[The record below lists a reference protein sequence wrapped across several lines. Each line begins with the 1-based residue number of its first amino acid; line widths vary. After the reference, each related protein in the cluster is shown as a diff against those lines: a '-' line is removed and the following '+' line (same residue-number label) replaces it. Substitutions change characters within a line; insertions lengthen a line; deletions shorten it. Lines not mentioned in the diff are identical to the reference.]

1 MQEKYITKKIW
12 FRSLLSLSFALLC
25 NQNNVRAEE
34 AKKPKSSV
42 IIKKEVKKETESDII
57 IKEITPVKIEK
68 KSAVSESANLKK
80 KVQSTI
86 LESNP
91 NKTEPLKVQN
101 VTKIEKVKAPLV
113 PDIQFIKTLENVQ
126 NLEFEIFSYSY
137 FNKIQSSL
145 DLFKLILNSNCS
157 KSPDNCNKNEIL
169 NTYSKNILTD
179 LKNKYPEG
187 AKNISEEQV
196 KYLLMNAST
205 FRDELGENNAQ
216 KLVQLGDDLNKIDQE
231 LFKEK
236 SEEILKQIKNLPAET
251 IQKAETNPPIKNIP
265 VQNISSQP
273 NTTAEST
280 VFVSERDGNPEIYS
294 MNSDGSNQTRLTTN
308 EVYDIMPAWSPD
320 CSKIVFV
327 SERDN
332 NPEIYSMNAD
342 GTNQTRLTSNSAY
355 DYSPNWSPDG
365 TKIAFV
371 SNRGTGQNTTGT
383 VNKINY
389 KIFVMNADGSDQVLL
404 TDNSIDDESPKWSPD
419 GKKLAFV
426 STRDGN
432 PEIYVINSDGTN
444 LVRLTNNKTYD
455 LMPAWSPD
463 GTKIAFR
470 ADRDG
475 NPEIY
480 SMNADGSNQTRLTD
494 NSVADESPGWSPDGT
509 KIAFVSKRDNVIDET
524 GIVVS
529 EIYIMNADGYN
540 INRLTNNNF
549 EDYFPNW
556 SKTIPKS

>member
-1 MQEKYITKKIW
+1 
-12 FRSLLSLSFALLC
+12 
-25 NQNNVRAEE
+25 
-34 AKKPKSSV
+34 
-42 IIKKEVKKETESDII
+42 
-57 IKEITPVKIEK
+57 
-68 KSAVSESANLKK
+68 
-80 KVQSTI
+80 
-86 LESNP
+86 
-91 NKTEPLKVQN
+91 
-101 VTKIEKVKAPLV
+101 
-113 PDIQFIKTLENVQ
+113 
-126 NLEFEIFSYSY
+126 
-137 FNKIQSSL
+137 
-145 DLFKLILNSNCS
+145 
-157 KSPDNCNKNEIL
+157 
-169 NTYSKNILTD
+169 
-179 LKNKYPEG
+179 
-187 AKNISEEQV
+187 
-196 KYLLMNAST
+196 LMNAST
-205 FRDELGENNAQ
+205 LRDELGENNAQ
-216 KLVQLGDDLNKIDQE
+216 KLVQLGDDLNKIDQD

-236 SEEILKQIKNLPAET
+236 SEEILKQIKNMPAETT
-251 IQKAETNPPIKNIP
+251 IQKAETILPLNNPPVSN
-265 VQNISSQP
+265 NASQTN
-273 NTTAEST
+273 NTGEKT

-294 MNSDGSNQTRLTTN
+294 MNSDGTSQTRLTSN

-342 GTNQTRLTSNSAY
+342 GSNQTRLTVNSAY

-371 SNRGTGQNTTGT
+371 SNRGISQNTTST

-432 PEIYVINSDGTN
+432 PEIYLINADGTN
-444 LVRLTNNKTYD
+444 LIRLTNNQTYD

-463 GTKIAFR
+463 GSKLAFR
-470 ADRDG
+470 SDRDG

-480 SMNADGSNQTRLTD
+480 SMNADGTNQTRLTD
-494 NSVADESPGWSPDGT
+494 NSVADESPSWSPDGT

-524 GIVVS
+524 GIIVS

-556 SKTIPKS
+556 SKISLKN